1 VDTDTVSLNEA
12 RQNALDA
19 LNDIVCF
26 GQPRDAIKAAEVLLS
41 NYNTWPDPQ
50 SAAIVDADDTLFIP
64 CPCHFCGQIANIH
77 QWMAQ

>member
-1 VDTDTVSLNEA
+1 MKRGKTRSMPSTTSSASGN
-12 RQNALDA
+12 R
-19 LNDIVCF
+19 
-26 GQPRDAIKAAEVLLS
+26 GMRSS